1 MFKNGYY
8 DVLCKEDY
16 SRAAFLATCSEI
28 CMAGLQS
35 PCTGAVNFYDAGYR
49 ENDISPFMAKDI
61 EELAHLFLL
70 SLCPAFNEGKVTLDN
85 PKLRRKLRRGA
96 RFYGQAAYEGE
107 SVVDRLDQGLAEL
120 YPSKLD
126 EKWRAY
132 VRRAI
137 VDAACRY
144 DRKLTIDANDRITV
158 AIIPAHV
165 SLDQRCRELRAMGSC
180 EKF

>member
-70 SLCPAFNEGKVTLDN
+70 SLYPAFN
-85 PKLRRKLRRGA
+85 
-96 RFYGQAAYEGE
+96 EGE

-120 YPSKLD
+120 YPSNLD
-126 EKWRAY
+126 EKWRSY

-144 DRKLTIDANDRITV
+144 DRKLTIDANDWITV
-158 AIIPAHV
+158 DIIPAHV